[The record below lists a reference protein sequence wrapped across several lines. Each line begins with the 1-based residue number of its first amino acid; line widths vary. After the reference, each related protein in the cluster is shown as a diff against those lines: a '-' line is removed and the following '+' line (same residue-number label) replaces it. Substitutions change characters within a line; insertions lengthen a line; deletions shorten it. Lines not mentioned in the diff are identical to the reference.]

1 MGFGSR
7 PGRRGRK
14 LRGDLSKELK
24 EGLQRK
30 RATRCTNQPPHLAC
44 VLPVLKRC
52 PAQSRTLGR
61 LGRRSVFFVA
71 AAPLYLVLVR
81 STPPPPPSPWFFEGA
96 SHYDDALAGSGL
108 HNDIVCAPDTVTRKQ
123 ATAVFIQYIKD
134 NPQYGREP
142 PIDAIFRALIA
153 KWPCA
158 E

>member
-1 MGFGSR
+1 MKYIGWIRIVGIAVLGAGWLISGNMHVQANERDGYSREDFEVNTARDLFDVCTIDPAHADHNLAIGFCYG
-7 PGRRGRK
+7 
-14 LRGDLSKELK
+14 
-24 EGLQRK
+24 
-30 RATRCTNQPPHLAC
+30 
-44 VLPVLKRC
+44 
-52 PAQSRTLGR
+52 
-61 LGRRSVFFVA
+61 
-71 AAPLYLVLVR
+71 
-81 STPPPPPSPWFFEGA
+81 FFEGA

-134 NPQYGREP
+134 NPQYGIEP